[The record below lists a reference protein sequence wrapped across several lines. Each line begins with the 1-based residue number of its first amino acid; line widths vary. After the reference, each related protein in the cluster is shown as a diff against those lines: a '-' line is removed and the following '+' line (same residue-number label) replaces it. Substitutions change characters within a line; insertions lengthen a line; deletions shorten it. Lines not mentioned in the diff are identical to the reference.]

1 MRRYFM
7 GKRRE
12 FFAVLLIFLVAV
24 TGVFAEGQKEA
35 AKEPVETINVRM
47 SSAEIDGDF
56 MTVWANKFA
65 EYMKEE
71 TNGRVNIEVYPYGTL
86 GGNRDIVELTQ
97 IGVTELVSADY
108 GWLAA
113 FVPEV
118 QVLSLH
124 YIWPKERIAEVL
136 EWVVNKGEI
145 MPFLEEA
152 FRKNGMVPLSIQ
164 YEGWQWLTSKPK
176 ATELADFKGLKTR
189 VMPSKMLVEDYRAY
203 GMSPT
208 PMAYGEIYSGL
219 QTGLLDA
226 QLQPLFA
233 NYSMGFYE
241 VTNYFTQMY
250 AEPFLGIP
258 TANMQWYDSL
268 PADIQKMMKD
278 FYNSNIIESAKWI
291 DNKHAGDREKIIA
304 ERPDIVW
311 TEWDDEEIAKAK
323 EMAKVVW
330 EEKYPEISGGENG
343 VKALEILLKDIE
355 NAKAALGIK

>member
-1 MRRYFM
+1 
-7 GKRRE
+7 
-12 FFAVLLIFLVAV
+12 
-24 TGVFAEGQKEA
+24 
-35 AKEPVETINVRM
+35 M
-47 SSAEIDGDF
+47 SSAEVEGDF
-56 MTVWANKFA
+56 MTVWANNFA
-65 EYMKEE
+65 DFMREE
-71 TNGRVNIEVYPYGTL
+71 TDGKVNIEVYPYGTL

-113 FVPEV
+113 FIPEV

-124 YIWPKERIAEVL
+124 YIWPRERLPEVL
-136 EWVVNKGEI
+136 DWVVNNGEI

-152 FRKNGMVPLSIQ
+152 FRKNGIVPLSIQ

-176 ATELADFKGLKTR
+176 ATELADFRGLKTR

-258 TANMQWYDSL
+258 TVNMQWFDSL
-268 PADIQKMMKD
+268 PEDVQQLMRD
-278 FYNSNIIESAKWI
+278 FYNNNVIESAAWI
-291 DNKHAGDREKIIA
+291 DNKHEGDKAKIVE
-304 ERPDIVW
+304 ERPDIIW
-311 TEWDDEEIAKAK
+311 TEWGEEEIAKAK

-330 EEKYPEISGGENG
+330 EEKYPEISGGESG

-355 NAKAALGIK
+355 NAKAALGMD

>member
-1 MRRYFM
+1 MKKTLIIALLMAMVLPM
-7 GKRRE
+7 GM
-12 FFAVLLIFLVAV
+12 L
-24 TGVFAEGQKEA
+24 FAEGQQEGAADPDEMEA
-35 AKEPVETINVRM
+35 MTVRM
-47 SSAEIDGDF
+47 SSAEVEGDF
-56 MTVWANKFA
+56 MTVWAERFSDFM
-65 EYMKEE
+65 YEE
-71 TNGRVNIEVYPYGTL
+71 TDGKLNIEVYPYGTL

-97 IGVTELVSADY
+97 IGVAEMVSADY

-113 FVPEV
+113 FIPEV

-124 YIWPKERIAEVL
+124 YLWPKENLPEVL
-136 EWVVNKGEI
+136 DWVVNNGEI

-152 FRKNGMVPLSIQ
+152 FRNNGLVPLSIQ

-176 ATELADFKGLKTR
+176 ATKLEHFQGLKTR

-233 NYSMGFYE
+233 NYSMAFYE

-258 TANMQWYDSL
+258 TVNMQFFDSL
-268 PADIQKMMKD
+268 PAEWQQLMRD
-278 FYNSNIIESAKWI
+278 FYNDNVIESAAWI
-291 DNKHAGDREKIIA
+291 DNKHLGDMEKIKE

-311 TEWDDEEIAKAK
+311 TEWDEEEISKAK
-323 EMAKVVW
+323 EMAQVVW
-330 EEKYPEISGGENG
+330 EEKFPEIGGEGG
-343 VKALEILLKDIE
+343 VEALEILLEDIA
-355 NAKAALGIK
+355 NAKAALGME

>member
-1 MRRYFM
+1 MSK
-7 GKRRE
+7 KRV
-12 FFAVLLIFLVAV
+12 FFVLLLVLSVAV
-24 TGVFAEGQKEA
+24 SGVFAEGKQEA
-35 AKEPVETINVRM
+35 AGGAEEVYNVRM
-47 SSAEIDGDF
+47 SSAEVEGDF
-56 MTVWANKFA
+56 MTVWANNFA
-65 EYMKEE
+65 DYMREE
-71 TNGRVNIEVYPYGTL
+71 TDGKVNIEVYPYGTL

-97 IGVTELVSADY
+97 IGVAELVSADY

-113 FVPEV
+113 FIPEV

-124 YIWPKERIAEVL
+124 YIWPKERLPEVL
-136 EWVVNKGEI
+136 EWVVNEGEI
-145 MPFLEEA
+145 MPFLEKA
-152 FRKNGMVPLSIQ
+152 FRDNGLVPLSIQ

-258 TANMQWYDSL
+258 TVNMQWFDSL
-268 PADIQKMMKD
+268 PEDIQQLMRD
-278 FYNSNIIESAKWI
+278 FYNNNVIASAEWI
-291 DNKHAGDREKIIA
+291 DNKHAGDKDKIVA

-311 TEWDDEEIAKAK
+311 TEWGEEEISKAK

-330 EEKYPEISGGENG
+330 EEKYPEISGEGG
-343 VKALEILLKDIE
+343 VEALEILLEDIE
-355 NAKAALGIK
+355 NAKAALGIE

>member
-1 MRRYFM
+1 M
-7 GKRRE
+7 GRKSV
-12 FFAVLLIFLVAV
+12 FLAVVLATMLTV
-24 TGVFAEGQKEA
+24 TGVFAGGQLEA
-35 AKEPVETINVRM
+35 AGGSGEVYNVKM
-47 SSAEIDGDF
+47 SSAEVDGDF
-56 MTVWANKFA
+56 MTVWANNFA
-65 EYMKEE
+65 DYMREE
-71 TNGRVNIEVYPYGTL
+71 TGGKFNIEVYPYGTL
-86 GGNRDIVELTQ
+86 GGNRDIVETTQ
-97 IGVTELVSADY
+97 LGVTELVSVDY

-124 YIWPKERIAEVL
+124 YIWPQERLPEVL
-136 EWVVNKGEI
+136 DWVVNKGKI
-145 MPFLEEA
+145 MPFLEKA
-152 FRKNGMVPLSIQ
+152 FRAKGLVPLSLQ
-164 YEGWQWLTSKPK
+164 YEGWQWLTSRPK
-176 ATELADFKGLKTR
+176 ATELSDFKGLKTR

-233 NYSMGFYE
+233 DYSMGFHE

-258 TANMQWYDSL
+258 TANMQWFDSL
-268 PADIQKMMKD
+268 PKDLQQKMRD
-278 FYNSNIIESAKWI
+278 FYNNNVIASAEWI
-291 DNKHAGDREKIIA
+291 DNRHIGDREKIIA

-311 TEWDDEEIAKAK
+311 TEWDEEEISKARK
-323 EMAKVVW
+323 LAKVVW
-330 EEKYPEISGGENG
+330 EEKYPGIAGEGGVE
-343 VKALEILLKDIE
+343 ALEILLKDIE

>member
-1 MRRYFM
+1 M
-7 GKRRE
+7 GKNK
-12 FFAVLLIFLVAV
+12 IFLVLLLIIAV
-24 TGVFAEGQKEA
+24 ALTGVFAEGQKEA
-35 AKEPVETINVRM
+35 AGEIEETINVRM
-47 SSAEIDGDF
+47 SSAEVEGDF
-56 MTVWANKFA
+56 MTVWANNFA
-65 EYMKEE
+65 DFMREE
-71 TNGRVNIEVYPYGTL
+71 TDGKVNIEVYPYGTL

-124 YIWPKERIAEVL
+124 YIWPRERLPEVL
-136 EWVVNKGEI
+136 EWVVNNGEI

-152 FRKNGMVPLSIQ
+152 FRKNGIVPLSIQ
-164 YEGWQWLTSKPK
+164 YEGWQWLTSKPE
-176 ATELADFKGLKTR
+176 ATDLADFRGLKTR

-258 TANMQWYDSL
+258 TVNMQWFDSL
-268 PADIQKMMKD
+268 PEDIQQLMRD
-278 FYNSNIIESAKWI
+278 FYNNNVIESAEWI
-291 DNKHAGDREKIIA
+291 DNKHKGDKAKIVE
-304 ERPDIVW
+304 ERPDIIW
-311 TEWDDEEIAKAK
+311 TEWGEEEIAKAK

-330 EEKYPEISGGENG
+330 EEKYPEISGGESG

-355 NAKAALGIK
+355 NAKAALGMD